1 MISDKM
7 DCINGCMVISDLVI
21 YLVPYKKDKN
31 GLWNGGLKKDHCPTP
46 KKKWIIRK
54 NAIENF

>member
-1 MISDKM
+1 MG
-7 DCINGCMVISDLVI
+7 CINGCMVIANLVI
-21 YLVPYKKDKN
+21 DLVPYKKDKN